1 MPSIVTDGVELRHLR
16 YFRAVA
22 EAGSFT
28 RAAAEIGLTQPT
40 LSQQIAQLESELG
53 VILLTRGRREWRLTQ
68 AGEMVL
74 QYSRRVI
81 GDTSA
86 LRRSLDELSS
96 LQRGSLSVA
105 VLPLLAQG
113 LLPLALPRFHEAHR
127 EIRVTVL
134 EMTVD
139 QMAKALAQGVID
151 VGIGCLGTSLKLK
164 GEHLFSEELVAVM
177 AETDPLAE
185 YPSVTITDLAKR
197 PMIVPPPGYGTR
209 NLILVAWAK
218 ARRPPVFSLE
228 IAALPSMLS
237 AAKSSGGCAIM
248 PASALWGVKPDGWI
262 VRRITGP
269 TMSREIGFLSGLAG
283 GRGSAVE
290 AFLPMIASAVRDLQ
304 LKG

>member
-1 MPSIVTDGVELRHLR
+1 MPSIINDGVELRHLR

-53 VILLTRGRREWRLTQ
+53 VALLTRGKREWRLTQ

-81 GDTSA
+81 GDMSA
-86 LRRSLDELSS
+86 LRRSLDDLSS
-96 LQRGSLSVA
+96 LRRGSLSVA
-105 VLPLLAQG
+105 VLPVLAQG
-113 LLPLALPRFHEAHR
+113 LLPLALPKFHQAHP

-139 QMAKALAQGVID
+139 EMAKALAQGAID
-151 VGIGCLGTSLKLK
+151 VGIGCLGTSLKLR
-164 GEHLFSEELVAVM
+164 GELLFSEELVAVL
-177 AETDPLAE
+177 ASGDPLAAQ
-185 YPSVTITDLAKR
+185 PSVTVADLAKR
-197 PMIVPPPGYGTR
+197 PVIVPPPGYGTR
-209 NLILVAWAK
+209 TLILTAWGK
-218 ARRPPVFSLE
+218 ARRTPVFSLE
-228 IAALPSMLS
+228 VGALQSMLS
-237 AAKSSGGCAIM
+237 AAKNSSGCAIM
-248 PASALWGVKPDGWI
+248 PASALWGVEPDGWL

-269 TMSREIGFLSGLAG
+269 TMHREIGFLAALAG

-290 AFLPMIASAVRDLQ
+290 ALLPIIKTAVQDL
-304 LKG
+304 KREV